1 MSKAEIV
8 KDGDPGALN
17 LTSNEATQL
26 KLKNIISDS
35 PMTLYQVMVV
45 AICFV
50 LNFND
55 GIDVSV
61 VSFTGSEI
69 ASEWSLS
76 KSQLGYIFSVGLAGM
91 TAGSF
96 FLAPMGDKIGRN
108 KTFLISLFLISLGM
122 TCMYFAQAYWQ
133 VLAFRLVTGLGIGGI
148 LPNLATLV
156 SEFANRKHR
165 DFSVGFVQAGWPLGS
180 ILTGFFAAWAVPELG
195 WRFTY
200 LAAGLI
206 SFAMLIAVYFLLPE
220 SLVFLVKNQPMKAKE
235 KINAILSWIRQPP
248 LDAMPG
254 PPEQKTAPS
263 IRNLFTAEFK
273 RSTVLLWLAV
283 FFGFLTLY
291 TLLSWVPN
299 IARDSGMPY
308 RMATY
313 LGAMLNAGS
322 FSGVVVMGL
331 SIRRLGVRKVIVVFM
346 TLAFLVMVCF
356 GNMSLS
362 YTAMFVLTYF
372 IGFLVQGGFNTFYP
386 ASTRI
391 YPESIRST
399 GVGLA
404 MGVGRFGAIIG
415 PAVFGILTDAGFSL
429 AVRFTIFSVPMLVAA
444 YLANRI
450 PSRTLDLN

>member
-1 MSKAEIV
+1 V
-8 KDGDPGALN
+8 KETNQDTLPLGN
-17 LTSNEATQL
+17 NETVQL

-35 PMTLYQVMVV
+35 PMTGYQVIVV

-69 ASEWSLS
+69 ATEWSLS

-96 FLAPMGDKIGRN
+96 FLAPIGDRIGRN
-108 KTFLISLFLISLGM
+108 KTFLISLFLISSGM
-122 TCMYFAQAYWQ
+122 ISIYFAQSYWQ
-133 VLAFRLVTGLGIGGI
+133 VLVFRLITGLGIGGI

-156 SEFANRKHR
+156 SEFSNRRHR

-180 ILTGFFAAWAVPELG
+180 ILTGFFVAWVVPEFG

-200 LAAGLI
+200 LAAGLM
-206 SFAMLIAVYFLLPE
+206 SFAMLIAVYFWLPE
-220 SLVFLVKNQPMKAKE
+220 SLVFLVKNQPTNAKQ
-235 KINAILSWIRQPP
+235 KINTILGRIGQQP
-248 LDAMPG
+248 LGAMPG
-254 PPEQKTAPS
+254 PPEQLTTPS
-263 IRNLFTAEFK
+263 IRSLFTTEFK
-273 RSTVLLWLAV
+273 SSTWLLWLAI

-299 IARDSGMPY
+299 IAKDAGMPFET
-308 RMATY
+308 ATY
-313 LGAMLNAGS
+313 LGAVLNVGS

-331 SIRRLGVRKVIVVFM
+331 SIRHLGVRRVIVTFM

-356 GNMSLS
+356 GNLSLN
-362 YTAMFVLTYF
+362 YLAMFMLTYF

-391 YPESIRST
+391 YPENIRST

-415 PAVFGILTDAGFSL
+415 PAVFGMLTDAGFSL
-429 AVRFTIFSVPMLVAA
+429 ATRFTIFSVPMLIAA
-444 YLANRI
+444 YLANKI
-450 PSRTLDLN
+450 PSKELDLP